1 MLNLKKEKFTH
12 FVKSELRTLRSCVD
26 LIPLLFQLLVMGTN
40 QQFSL
45 RWNNYVNHITQMFDT
60 LREDENLVDV
70 TLCCE
75 GKKLRAHKMLLS
87 ACSSYFREIFQ
98 VTNLNIIR

>member
-1 MLNLKKEKFTH
+1 
-12 FVKSELRTLRSCVD
+12 
-26 LIPLLFQLLVMGTN
+26 MGTN

-45 RWNNYVNHITQMFDT
+45 RWNNYLHHITEAFDT

-75 GKKLRAHKMLLS
+75 GRKIKAHKMLLS
-87 ACSSYFREIFQ
+87 ACSSYFREIFK
-98 VTNLNIIR
+98 VILFFFVL

>member
-1 MLNLKKEKFTH
+1 
-12 FVKSELRTLRSCVD
+12 
-26 LIPLLFQLLVMGTN
+26 MGTN

-45 RWNNYVNHITQMFDT
+45 RWNNYLHHITEAFDS

-75 GKKLRAHKMLLS
+75 GRKIKAHKMLIS
-87 ACSSYFREIFQ
+87 ACSSYFREIFK
-98 VTNLNIIR
+98 VS